1 MIAARL
7 NIEARSSHLVG
18 KYAGLTSDSREV
30 RPGFLFAALAGARAN
45 GADFIADAIER
56 GASAILAS
64 PGTVNAN
71 SLGGAT
77 LIEDA
82 RPRHRFAMMAA
93 EFYGRQP
100 RTLVAVTGTN
110 GKSSVVDFTRQIW
123 QRLGRPAASI
133 GTLGAIGDGFLRPV
147 ALTTPDPVTLYR
159 TVGQIAAMG
168 LDHLAVEASSH
179 GLSQHRLDGLRL
191 TAAAFTS
198 FSRDHLDYHG
208 SLPAYLEAK
217 LQLFRELLPP
227 GAPALVN
234 ADSTTSELVIEA
246 CRQRRQQ
253 VVTYGRKGLWLKL
266 ETAEVDHDGQV
277 LQLKAFGRSYRLRLP
292 LVGAFQAANAL
303 CAAGLAIVGG
313 EKPDEV
319 IAALE
324 HLQGVSG
331 RLELVARTPEAAAI
345 FVDYAHTPD
354 ALANA
359 MDALRPHTRRR
370 LLLLFGCGGD
380 RDPGKRPIMGSIAA
394 KHADK
399 VIVTDDNPRSE
410 DPAAIRWAILSACPG
425 AQEIGDRATAI
436 TAAVSELR
444 AGDVLLIAGKGHERG
459 QIVGGKTLPFDDAA
473 VAREAVRRL
482 AAEKGWE

>member
-7 NIEARSSHLVG
+7 STDTRTSPPIGNF
-18 KYAGLTSDSREV
+18 AGLTSDSREV
-30 RPGFLFAALAGARAN
+30 RPGFLFAALSGARVN
-45 GADFIADAIER
+45 GADFVPDAVNR

-64 PGTVNAN
+64 PGTVTADM
-71 SLGGAT
+71 LGGAT
-77 LIEDA
+77 LIEDS

-93 EFYGRQP
+93 AFYGRQP

-123 QRLGRPAASI
+123 QHLGRPAASI
-133 GTLGAIGDGFLRPV
+133 GTLGAIGEGFLRPV

-159 TVGQIAAMG
+159 TVAQIAAMG

-217 LQLFRELLPP
+217 LQLFKELLPA
-227 GAPALVN
+227 GAPALIN
-234 ADSTTSELVIEA
+234 ADSTTSELVVEA
-246 CRQRRQQ
+246 CRQRRQH

-266 ETAEVDHDGQV
+266 ESSEVDHDGQI
-277 LQLKAFGRSYRLRLP
+277 LQLKAFGHSYKVRLP

-303 CAAGLAIVGG
+303 CAAGLAVVNG
-313 EKPDEV
+313 EKPDDV

-331 RLELVARTPEAAAI
+331 RLELAARTPEAAPV

-359 MDALRPHTRRR
+359 MEALRPHTRRR
-370 LLLLFGCGGD
+370 LILLFGCGGD

-459 QIVGGKTLPFDDAA
+459 QIVGGRTLPFDDTA